1 MTKKELIESGMT
13 EEQAEM
19 FLQMQNNNN
28 KSDKL
33 TKSFIDKLYV
43 PKYKPSVY
51 SSKIKENF
59 SVQIKSFSFESV
71 DTDKSIKN
79 ILNKTGN
86 RPSIPTM
93 EELKQTGQT
102 AYNLIVNGTI
112 STETYPD
119 FKPVDRFILNLNNLK
134 ALSGFE
140 TIENCYNKQKD
151 IYEISEITIDNRL
164 KRVNFSPI
172 VK

>member
-51 SSKIKENF
+51 SSKIKE
-59 SVQIKSFSFESV
+59 SFSLQINSYTFESV

-79 ILNKTGN
+79 IMSKTGN

-93 EELKQTGQT
+93 EELKESGQT
-102 AYNLIVNGTI
+102 AFNLVINGAI
-112 STETYPD
+112 STESHPEFND
-119 FKPVDRFILNLNNLK
+119 VDRFVISLNNLK

-140 TIENCYNKQKD
+140 TIERCYNETSGC
-151 IYEISEITIDNRL
+151 YEISSITIDNRL
-164 KRVNFSPI
+164 KRVTFNPI

>member
-1 MTKKELIESGMT
+1 MSNKKTKK
-13 EEQAEM
+13 AEATKTTTTKQTK
-19 FLQMQNNNN
+19 QM
-28 KSDKL
+28 SDQL
-33 TKSFIDKLYV
+33 TKDFVSKLYT
-43 PKYKPSVY
+43 PKFKPSVY

-59 SVQIKSFSFESV
+59 SVQINSYTFESV

-79 ILNKTGN
+79 IMSKTGN
-86 RPSIPTM
+86 KPEIPTM
-93 EELKQTGQT
+93 QELNESGQT
-102 AYNLIVNGTI
+102 AFNLIVNGSI
-112 STETYPD
+112 STESHPE
-119 FKPVDRFILNLNNLK
+119 FSQVDRFILNLNNLK